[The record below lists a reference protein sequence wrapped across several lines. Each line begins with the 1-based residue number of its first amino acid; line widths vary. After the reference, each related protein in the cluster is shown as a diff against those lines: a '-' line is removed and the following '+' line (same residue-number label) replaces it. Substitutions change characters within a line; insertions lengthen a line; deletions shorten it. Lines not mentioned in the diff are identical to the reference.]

1 MSYADRIKET
11 ATTTGTDAF
20 TLAGAVTG
28 FKTFASRLTVGDRVA
43 YCIEGQTPGEWE
55 IGIGTLSGATTLT
68 RTYVS
73 ASSNSDAL
81 VNFSAGTKN
90 VFVTATASQLVD
102 GLVDPADAGYDI
114 ILLIGQSNMAGRGTL
129 DTSVEIADN
138 RVWQFG
144 GKSSDGRYQTIFV
157 GNDPLHNFEYVNT
170 GQMSLGTV
178 ACKTYASIRP
188 SNRRVLMVPC
198 ANGGTPLYSGAA
210 NWSVGGNLYLNAITQ
225 ANAAITA
232 ALLQYPSSRFVG
244 CFWHQGESDALAGV
258 TQSQYQIALTA
269 AIAGYR
275 AGITGAA
282 NSWFVIGGMVP
293 EAIAGNPSGYNPI
306 VAAHQAT
313 ALAVSKCVYV
323 AGPSGYTGDSLHY
336 NAAGCR
342 IMGVRMA
349 LAVRTAQQY
358 SAVDVTAPTALSPA
372 LVANATPTFVDITM
386 SEAMDTAY
394 TPASSTVT
402 ISGHTV
408 SALAYTSATNLRAT
422 VSAGFAYGEA
432 ARTAA
437 YTSNGTNNLRDAA
450 GNQLANFS
458 GLAITNNVIGAA
470 TAVSMSGPSGGVE
483 LVASTNFSLG
493 VTPLTGTISGTLV
506 VTPSDGGA
514 GGTFT
519 PTTVSLTTG
528 SPTGTFTYTPAST
541 GAKTI
546 SVTNNGGLTNPS
558 NITYTATS
566 GATVPGAPTIGTAT
580 FGDTTATFPYTAPGS
595 DGGSAILDYTLYVYR
610 DSDDVLLDTDT
621 GITASPAVNTG
632 RTNGVA
638 VYGKVAARN
647 AIGTGAQSGESNVV
661 TPAAADLRAR
671 SGFTMLT
678 EGGSTGAW
686 TYTAAGESGFNAA
699 GAVMNQGRAASSANA
714 AFTYVRQAH
723 TSVSADKFC
732 VCVISGTS
740 PLALAGRVF
749 TFLHDSAGT
758 YTGYAG
764 SGAVT
769 PNGADAPQTAAVGDW
784 VRVRFTST
792 TSCVFEVSKN
802 SGSSWLLIH
811 TLTGVTTGALN
822 FQLQILGNTP
832 ARFGGFV
839 GANLTAN

>member
-11 ATTTGTDAF
+11 ATTTGTGAI

-43 YCIEGQTPGEWE
+43 YCIESQTPGEWE

-114 ILLIGQSNMAGRGTL
+114 IGLIGQSNMAGRGVL
-129 DTSVEIADN
+129 DTSVELADL
-138 RVWQFG
+138 RVSQFG
-144 GKSSDGRYQTIFV
+144 GRSADARYRTIFS
-157 GNDPLHNFEYVNT
+157 GNDPLHNEESVNT

-178 ACKTYASIRP
+178 ACKTYASVRP
-188 SNRRVLMVPC
+188 SNRRVLIVPC
-198 ANGGTPLYSGAA
+198 SRGGTPLYSGAA
-210 NWSVGGNLYLNAITQ
+210 NWSVGGDLYLNAIAQ

-232 ALLQYPSSRFVG
+232 ALLQYPNSRFVG
-244 CFWHQGESDALAGV
+244 FFWHQGESDALAGV
-258 TQSQYQIALTA
+258 SQANYTTALTNT
-269 AIAGYR
+269 IAGLR
-275 AGITGAA
+275 AGVTGAA

-293 EAIAGNPSGYNPI
+293 EAISGNPSGYNPI
-306 VAAHQAT
+306 VAAHQAVAT
-313 ALAVSKCVYV
+313 NVSKCAYV
-323 AGPSGYTGDSLHY
+323 AGPSGYTGDNLHY

-358 SAVDVTAPTALSPA
+358 SAVDVTAPTASSA

-386 SEAMDTAY
+386 SEAMDTAF
-394 TPASSTVT
+394 TPAFSSVT

-408 SALAYTSATNLRAT
+408 SALAYTSTTNLRAT
-422 VSAGFAYGEA
+422 VNAFVNGEA

-437 YTSNGTNNLRDAA
+437 YTQLGANNARDLA
-450 GNQLANFS
+450 GNLLANFS

-506 VTPSDGGA
+506 VTPSDGGG

-519 PTTVSLTTG
+519 PTTVNLTTG
-528 SPTGTFTYTPAST
+528 SPTGTFTYTPASI

-566 GATVPGAPTIGTAT
+566 SATVPGAPTIGTAT
-580 FGDTTATFPYTAPGS
+580 AGDTTASVPFTAPGS
-595 DGGSAILDYTLYVYR
+595 NGGSVITSYTATSSPGGL
-610 DSDDVLLDTDT
+610 T
-621 GITASPAVNTG
+621 GTLTQAGSGTITVNG
-632 RTNGVA
+632 LTNGTAYTFTVTA
-638 VYGKVAARN
+638 TN
-647 AIGTGAQSGESNVV
+647 AIGTGAASAASNSV

-671 SGFTMLT
+671 SGFTNLT
-678 EGGSTGAW
+678 EGGSSGAW
-686 TYTAAGESGFNAA
+686 TYTGTGGAAFDAT

-714 AFTYVRQAH
+714 AFTYVRQA
-723 TSVSADKFC
+723 AAGPGDKFT
-732 VCVISGTS
+732 VCVISGTA

-749 TFLHDSAGT
+749 TFLHDSAGV

-764 SGAVT
+764 SAAVT
-769 PNGADAPQTAAVGDW
+769 PNGADAPQSAAVGDW
-784 VRVRFTST
+784 VRVRFVST

-802 SGSSWLLIH
+802 SGSSWLLLH

-822 FQLQILGNTP
+822 FQLQMLGNTP
-832 ARFGGFV
+832 GRYGGFV
-839 GANLTAN
+839 GANLAAN